1 MVTKNKARIE
11 KYQPIELR
19 ELKDAYEI
27 IYKLLS
33 HKIES
38 SAKYSSLF
46 KVK

>member
-1 MVTKNKARIE
+1 MEIKNKARIE
-11 KYQPIELR
+11 GYQPIELR

-38 SAKYSSLF
+38 SVKQSSLF